1 MNRNRFLGVLVGYV
15 VCVAVLWT
23 ALSIGF
29 GSTWSPF
36 GPGDRPGRIILYA
49 ITAIVPAF
57 VCLMV
62 GLGMFVFRDAR
73 KRGMP
78 AALWTIVAVFVPY
91 FVGLIIYLIVRQ
103 SKQLTCCSC
112 GASASVEAAFCPR
125 CGRPLQ
131 QLCTRC
137 KVRLPNDA
145 RFCPGCG
152 TQLAAAEVT
161 S

>member
-1 MNRNRFLGVLVGYV
+1 
-15 VCVAVLWT
+15 
-23 ALSIGF
+23 
-29 GSTWSPF
+29 
-36 GPGDRPGRIILYA
+36 
-49 ITAIVPAF
+49 
-57 VCLMV
+57 MV

>member
-1 MNRNRFLGVLVGYV
+1 M
-15 VCVAVLWT
+15 
-23 ALSIGF
+23 ALTIGF

-36 GPGDRPGRIILYA
+36 APGDRPGRIILYA

-57 VCLMV
+57 VCLMI
-62 GLGMFVFRDAR
+62 GIGMFVFRDAR

-78 AALWTIVAVFVPY
+78 AALWTIVAIFVPY